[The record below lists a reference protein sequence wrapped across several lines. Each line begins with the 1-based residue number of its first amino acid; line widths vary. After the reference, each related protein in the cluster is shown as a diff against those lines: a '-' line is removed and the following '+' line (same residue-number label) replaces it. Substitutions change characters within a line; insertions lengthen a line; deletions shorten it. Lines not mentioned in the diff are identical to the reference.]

1 LQQQVTV
8 AAPRIRCCCSL
19 RNVAAALRLVPIIIL
34 PRVNGACACR
44 PVPALDV
51 SLHLRLTGSPA
62 AAAAAAAAASDV
74 SADEDDGAS
83 DSLQTM
89 HSKLTN
95 SFHVVRSVGSRDSVG
110 GIGLGVGIRIHIT
123 KMVGPRQNYHHQHQ
137 FNTHECS
144 MNKKTHSVTHTK

>member
-8 AAPRIRCCCSL
+8 AAPRIRCCYSL

-34 PRVNGACACR
+34 PGVNGASACACR

-51 SLHLRLTGSPA
+51 SLHLRLTGSL
-62 AAAAAAAAASDV
+62 AAAAAAAASDV

-95 SFHVVRSVGSRDSVG
+95 SVHVVRSVGSRDSVG

-144 MNKKTHSVTHTK
+144 MNKKRTQ